1 MELNE
6 LMFAIS
12 NLSTFEKIIMLII
25 IIFMCYLVFKIVQD
39 ILHPGDSFKRKKDR
53 ELIRVD
59 KYIRDTVCTNVINI
73 GLTCN
78 ALYESLSTS
87 YVNFYYWITQFD
99 NYVNRILGSIQIK
112 DLKTT
117 EYAENYDNLCELSN
131 RLHDLRIEYFDLLLD
146 NKIEPRA
153 TSEIDKK
160 FAEYEKT
167 FEATRKRLKS
177 YNFKHIKAKDI
188 KKYTQMVYD
197 ISTTA
202 STDYSSVT
210 AQFFDKVA
218 TEIFSIID
226 NEIDYEVSCQFGL
239 IGIGLIGTNI
249 VENIRSNVD
258 LLAYTSNNLGEYL
271 TKWLDYAERVRDHI
285 EFTVDDGKADI
296 LLQEGIKIYK
306 NFIDVGDYKHYY
318 EGFIMSANLNQFKIW
333 MIISLFK
340 DYLKNLKYSDSTD
353 EIKNMSDMVR
363 YGEKYGNKF
372 VSSAESS
379 ESYFA
384 PYIHIFNKR
393 YMNDDDYI
401 GIKLPNDIGFI
412 KLQFNKKEFHEFINY
427 EDGKFASKFMNSCDK
442 DLKVFK
448 DIHKYT
454 ILSYGGIEV
463 LDNIVEELLNDENK

>member
-1 MELNE
+1 MGLNE
-6 LMFAIS
+6 LMFTIS
-12 NLSTFEKIIMLII
+12 NLSTFEKAIVFII
-25 IIFMCYLVFKIVQD
+25 IIFMCYLTFKIVQT
-39 ILHPGDSFKRKKDR
+39 ILYPKDSFKRKKDR

-59 KYIRDTVCTNVINI
+59 KYIRDTVCINIMNI
-73 GLTCN
+73 GLSCN

-99 NYVNRILGSIQIK
+99 NHVSRILGSINIK

-117 EYAENYDNLCELSN
+117 EYAENYDNLCKLSDK
-131 RLHDLRIEYFDLLLD
+131 LHDLRIEYFDLILD
-146 NKIEPRA
+146 NKMEPRV

-160 FAEYEKT
+160 FSEYEKM
-167 FEATRKRLKS
+167 FETTRKRLKL
-177 YNFKHIKAKDI
+177 YNFKHTKFEHI
-188 KKYTQMVYD
+188 KKYTDMVYD
-197 ISTTA
+197 ISITA
-202 STDYSSVT
+202 LTDYSSVT
-210 AQFFDKVA
+210 AQFFDKVG
-218 TEIFSIID
+218 TELFSIID
-226 NEIDYEVSCQFGL
+226 DKIDQEVGL
-239 IGIGLIGTNI
+239 INIGLIGADI

-258 LLAYTSNNLGEYL
+258 LLAYTSHNLGEYL
-271 TKWLDYAERVRDHI
+271 TKWLDYVERVRDHI
-285 EFTVDDGKADI
+285 ELTVDDGKADI

-306 NFIDVGDYKHYY
+306 NFIDVYDYKNYY
-318 EGFIMSANLNQFKIW
+318 EGFIMNANLNQFKIW

-384 PYIHIFNKR
+384 PYTHIFNKR

-454 ILSYGGIEV
+454 ILSYGCINV
-463 LDNIVEELLNDENK
+463 LDNIVEELLKDENK